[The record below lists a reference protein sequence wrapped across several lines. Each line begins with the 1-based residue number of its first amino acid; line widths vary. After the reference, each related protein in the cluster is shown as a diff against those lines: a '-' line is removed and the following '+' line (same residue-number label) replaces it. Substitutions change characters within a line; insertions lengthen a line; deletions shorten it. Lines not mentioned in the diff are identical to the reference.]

1 MQIEA
6 VPKLTDKNISI
17 EVHKR
22 LLRILICYAEII
34 IISENAILIANGKL
48 IWFIIIIKS
57 KPSTII
63 LPKYSKAFL

>member
-48 IWFIIIIKS
+48 IWFIITIKS

-63 LPKYSKAFL
+63 LPKYSKAVL